1 MSAYFDRS
9 EALLGSEA
17 MRRLASAHVLVVGV
31 GGVGSWCAEA
41 LVRTGVGHVTLVD
54 DDVVAESNVNRQCP
68 ATAKTVGRPKVEVMA
83 ERLREINPSAEIRAM
98 VARYPFDHPTNQS
111 ISQSVNLSLGQSNN
125 RPIEQ
130 FSLVIDAIDSVDCKA
145 QLILD
150 AFEAGVPVVSSMGA
164 ALRTDPTKVRVV
176 RFDKVEGDG
185 LAKALR
191 NRFRK
196 LGRWPGK
203 FPCVCSVEPVPGGRC
218 LVPGNR
224 TIDQSTNRTI
234 PKGSLMPVTATFGMC
249 LASEAVR
256 ILSAAPTGRIR
267 AVLSLGS
274 NLEPRREHLAKALAA
289 VGSFPGTRLV
299 AASEIEETE
308 PVDVPDEFR
317 DLKFLNQV
325 AIVETSLEPLEFSR
339 LMHQVEDDLGRVRTV
354 RNGPR
359 TVDVDLI
366 DFGGLEMV
374 TPELTLPHPRANERE
389 FVTRPWKALV
399 RREMKARRAVVP
411 PEERAAKSHAV
422 SEKLLGLLDDAQLVC
437 CYEALKTELDL
448 AEFVAACRAKG
459 VGVVFPT
466 AVDGDGRLSM
476 ARRTYEVARAD
487 EVDLWICPGLA
498 FTAKGAR
505 LGFGGGWYDRFLARA
520 KPGARAYGVA
530 FDFQVLPN
538 LPQLPHDRRLDGVVV

>member
-1 MSAYFDRS
+1 
-9 EALLGSEA
+9 

-68 ATAKTVGRPKVEVMA
+68 ATTKTVGRQKVEVMA
-83 ERLREINPSAEIRAM
+83 ERLREINPLAEVQAV
-98 VARYPFDHPTNQS
+98 VARYPFDFPNIRTFD
-111 ISQSVNLSLGQSNN
+111 
-125 RPIEQ
+125 EY
-130 FSLVIDAIDSVDCKA
+130 SLVIDAIDSVDCKA

-203 FPCVCSVEPVPGGRC
+203 FPCVCSVE
-218 LVPGNR
+218 
-224 TIDQSTNRTI
+224 STQAQTLQLCNAATRQLQVR
-234 PKGSLMPVTATFGMC
+234 GSLMPVTATFGMC
-249 LASEAVR
+249 LASEAIK
-256 ILSAAPTGRIR
+256 ILSAAPTGQIR

-274 NLEPRREHLAKALAA
+274 NLEPRRENLAKALAA
-289 VGSFPGTRLV
+289 VGAFPGTRLV

-308 PVDVPDEFR
+308 PIDVPEEFR
-317 DLKFLNQV
+317 ELKFLNQV
-325 AIVETSLEPLEFSR
+325 VFVETRLEPLEFSR
-339 LMHQVEDDLGRVRTV
+339 RMHRVEDELGRVRTV
-354 RNGPR
+354 KKGPR

-366 DFGGLEMV
+366 DFGGLEMN
-374 TPELTLPHPRANERE
+374 TLELTLPHPRANERE
-389 FVTRPWKALV
+389 FVTKPWKALI
-399 RREMKARRAVVP
+399 RREMKARRAAVP
-411 PEERAAKSHAV
+411 LAERAAKSHALC
-422 SEKLLGLLDDAQLVC
+422 EKLLGLLGDAKLVC

-448 AEFVAACRAKG
+448 AEFVAACRAKS
-459 VGVVFPT
+459 VEVVFPT
-466 AVDGDGRLSM
+466 AVDGDRVWSK
-476 ARRTYEVARAD
+476 AKCAYEVARAG

-505 LGFGGGWYDRFLARA
+505 LGFGGGWYDRFLAAA

-530 FDFQVLPN
+530 YGFQVLPS
-538 LPQLPHDRRLDGVVV
+538 LPQEPCDRRLDGIVAV